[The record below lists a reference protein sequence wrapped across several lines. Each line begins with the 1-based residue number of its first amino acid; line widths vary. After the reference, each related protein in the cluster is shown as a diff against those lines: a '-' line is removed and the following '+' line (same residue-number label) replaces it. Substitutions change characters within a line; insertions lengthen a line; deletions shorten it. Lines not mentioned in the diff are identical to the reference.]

1 VNRQAQSP
9 CALKYQSCRTI
20 GNRACHISTVM
31 QNIYLLLIILLSAVS
46 CKQQK
51 SPEQPLAAQQSA
63 VKVRD
68 HWKAEEKPV
77 VIQVEG
83 VDQYTLEQLGS
94 LSVTTATEK
103 NAFPYRGKSNTLHAE
118 DSKLL
123 TPDSSVTIL
132 LCFPYRK
139 NYSAHDTLHLKQPF
153 GEQLYGLEVGRM
165 NSESLKVSM
174 ELRSSLSL
182 LRIQFVSD
190 KLQDMLDEL
199 RIYGETLV
207 YEADYLPYSGKWLN
221 GKENGFLTTLSDDCL
236 LNNGRNHDFYLVPTG
251 NPVPITLFAKINQ
264 VDYAVKTTLPP
275 LHAGGLIQLNVE
287 VGTGGNLHIASSWV
301 ENERKISLPTH
312 EVCDS
317 IKVGYYLQKDGTVSK
332 SFDSLSMALVIG
344 TDGRHGKAVAL
355 KDEDGMFVFGNGKQ
369 TTGKLFPT
377 IDGKRK
383 EGILNP
389 LSDEAAGEEERIIF
403 KPDMPYPDD
412 CALGYD
418 NGASLTQRLSMQ
430 TSQRSLAETLSKA
443 HTGLFMTRKKMLSAL
458 SRYNGCYIPSLGE
471 MAGLYYQLQPYSGM
485 KMPEHFTVMQGEYL
499 TASESSEHSFYMM
512 DMNEGIIHGSASKSY
527 SKGRIRLFYL
537 F

>member
-1 VNRQAQSP
+1 
-9 CALKYQSCRTI
+9 
-20 GNRACHISTVM
+20 M
-31 QNIYLLLIILLSAVS
+31 
-46 CKQQK
+46 
-51 SPEQPLAAQQSA
+51 
-63 VKVRD
+63 
-68 HWKAEEKPV
+68 
-77 VIQVEG
+77 
-83 VDQYTLEQLGS
+83 
-94 LSVTTATEK
+94 
-103 NAFPYRGKSNTLHAE
+103 
-118 DSKLL
+118 
-123 TPDSSVTIL
+123 
-132 LCFPYRK
+132 
-139 NYSAHDTLHLKQPF
+139 
-153 GEQLYGLEVGRM
+153 
-165 NSESLKVSM
+165 
-174 ELRSSLSL
+174 
-182 LRIQFVSD
+182 
-190 KLQDMLDEL
+190 
-199 RIYGETLV
+199 
-207 YEADYLPYSGKWLN
+207 
-221 GKENGFLTTLSDDCL
+221 
-236 LNNGRNHDFYLVPTG
+236 
-251 NPVPITLFAKINQ
+251 
-264 VDYAVKTTLPP
+264 
-275 LHAGGLIQLNVE
+275 HAGGLIQLNVE

>member
-1 VNRQAQSP
+1 
-9 CALKYQSCRTI
+9 
-20 GNRACHISTVM
+20 M
-31 QNIYLLLIILLSAVS
+31 QNIYLLHVILLMGIS
-46 CKQQK
+46 CKEQK
-51 SPEQPLAAQQSA
+51 PQNQPLAAQETA
-63 VKVRD
+63 VKVRG
-68 HWKAEEKPV
+68 HWKEAEKP
-77 VIQVEG
+77 IYIEVEG
-83 VDQYTLEQLGS
+83 LPSNSPFQSATF
-94 LSVTTATEK
+94 SVCTDITGNSVPFRIKGNRLQADGKGLCSEDTTV
-103 NAFPYRGKSNTLHAE
+103 
-118 DSKLL
+118 
-123 TPDSSVTIL
+123 SVR

>member
-1 VNRQAQSP
+1 
-9 CALKYQSCRTI
+9 
-20 GNRACHISTVM
+20 M
-31 QNIYLLLIILLSAVS
+31 QNIYLLLVILLMGIS
-46 CKQQK
+46 CKEQK
-51 SPEQPLAAQQSA
+51 PQNQPLAAQETA
-63 VKVRD
+63 VKVRG
-68 HWKAEEKPV
+68 HWKEAEKP
-77 VIQVEG
+77 IYIEVEG
-83 VDQYTLEQLGS
+83 LPSNSPFQSATF
-94 LSVTTATEK
+94 SVCTDITGNSVPFRIKGNRLQADGKGLCSEDTTV
-103 NAFPYRGKSNTLHAE
+103 
-118 DSKLL
+118 
-123 TPDSSVTIL
+123 SVR